1 MRVLLINQFPLQ
13 GGGSGIYTKNLAKS
27 LRDSGHEVQ
36 IIIPENTT
44 KIEQIEQIEG
54 VKINPVFFKYKEEIP
69 GQLPF
74 NFPCFTTHPRSVF
87 TFGQLTKE
95 QLNKY
100 ENAFRAKIGE
110 IVNTFKPDIIHSGH
124 IWILSSI
131 ATEFNIPTIVSS
143 HGTDII
149 GYDSWEQFH
158 RYCSNAVEKCEN
170 IVTISQSNNEQVLQ
184 RFPYAK
190 NKAITIVNGYDQEI
204 FSRKKY
210 DKQLILNKLGI
221 TNKYNNIVLL
231 SGRLV
236 HVKGIDILL
245 KAAKIYEKEN
255 IVTLIAGEGILHKE
269 LEELAKNLK
278 LKNVFFLGAKTQTEL
293 NELYNIADVTVLSSR
308 YEGLALVVIEALACG
323 TPVVV
328 TNIEAMNGFMK
339 KEFGLVVEKENPQA
353 LANGIIKTLSEKEK
367 YKNEEIAEYIK
378 NNYSTKQIID
388 NIIELY
394 KNCL

>member
-27 LRDSGHEVQ
+27 LKDSGHKVQ

-44 KIEQIEQIEG
+44 KIEQIEG
-54 VKINPVFFKYKEEIP
+54 VKVNPVFFKYKEEIP

-74 NFPCFTTHPRSVF
+74 NFPCFTTHPRSIF
-87 TFGQLTKE
+87 TFGQLTEE

-100 ENAFRAKIGE
+100 ENAFKAKIRE
-110 IVNTFKPDIIHSGH
+110 VVNTFKPDIIHSGH
-124 IWILSSI
+124 VWILSSI
-131 ATEFNIPTIVSS
+131 ATEFNIPTIISS

-149 GYDSWEQFH
+149 GYDSWKQFH

-170 IVTISQSNNEQVLQ
+170 IVTISESNNKQVLQ

-190 NKAITIVNGYDQEI
+190 DKTITIINGYDQEI

-221 TNKYNNIVLL
+221 NNKYDNIVLL

-236 HVKGIDILL
+236 QVKGIDILL

-255 IVTLIAGEGILHKE
+255 IVTLIAGEGILHAE
-269 LEELAKNLK
+269 LEKLAKDLK
-278 LKNVFFLGAKTQTEL
+278 LKNVFFLGAKTQNEL

-339 KEFGLVVEKENPQA
+339 KEFGLVVEKENPKA
-353 LANGIIKTLSEKEK
+353 LANGITKVLREKEN

-394 KNCL
+394 KKCL

>member
-1 MRVLLINQFPLQ
+1 M
-13 GGGSGIYTKNLAKS
+13 
-27 LRDSGHEVQ
+27 
-36 IIIPENTT
+36 
-44 KIEQIEQIEG
+44 
-54 VKINPVFFKYKEEIP
+54 
-69 GQLPF
+69 
-74 NFPCFTTHPRSVF
+74 
-87 TFGQLTKE
+87 
-95 QLNKY
+95 
-100 ENAFRAKIGE
+100 
-110 IVNTFKPDIIHSGH
+110 
-124 IWILSSI
+124 
-131 ATEFNIPTIVSS
+131 
-143 HGTDII
+143 
-149 GYDSWEQFH
+149 
-158 RYCSNAVEKCEN
+158 
-170 IVTISQSNNEQVLQ
+170 Q

-221 TNKYNNIVLL
+221 TNKYDNIVLL

-245 KAAKIYEKEN
+245 KAAKIYENEN
-255 IVTLIAGEGILHKE
+255 ILTLIAGEGILHKE
-269 LEELAKNLK
+269 LEKLAEDLK
-278 LKNVFFLGAKTQTEL
+278 LKDVFFLGAKTQTEL

>member
-44 KIEQIEQIEG
+44 KIEQIEG

-221 TNKYNNIVLL
+221 TNKYDNIVLL

-245 KAAKIYEKEN
+245 KAAKIYENEN
-255 IVTLIAGEGILHKE
+255 ILTLIAGEGILHKE
-269 LEELAKNLK
+269 LEKLAEDLK
-278 LKNVFFLGAKTQTEL
+278 LKDVFFLGAKTQTEL

-308 YEGLALVVIEALACG
+308 YEGLALVVMEALACG

-328 TNIEAMNGFMK
+328 TNIEAMNEFMK

>member
-1 MRVLLINQFPLQ
+1 MKVLLINQFPLQ
-13 GGGSGIYTKNLAKS
+13 GGGSGIYTRNLAKS

-44 KIEQIEQIEG
+44 KIEQIEG

-87 TFGQLTKE
+87 TFGQLTEE

-190 NKAITIVNGYDQEI
+190 NKSITIVNGYDQEI

-221 TNKYNNIVLL
+221 TNKYDNIVLL

-269 LEELAKNLK
+269 LEEFAKKLK

>member
-44 KIEQIEQIEG
+44 KIEQIEG

-221 TNKYNNIVLL
+221 TNKYDNIVLL

-245 KAAKIYEKEN
+245 KAAKIYENEN
-255 IVTLIAGEGILHKE
+255 ILTLIAGEGILHKE
-269 LEELAKNLK
+269 LEKLAEDLK
-278 LKNVFFLGAKTQTEL
+278 LKDVFFLGAKTQTEL

>member
-13 GGGSGIYTKNLAKS
+13 GGGSGIYTKNLAKC

>member
-44 KIEQIEQIEG
+44 KIEQIEG

-74 NFPCFTTHPRSVF
+74 NFPCFTTHPRSAF
-87 TFGQLTKE
+87 TFGQLTEE

-190 NKAITIVNGYDQEI
+190 NKSITIVNGYDQEI

-221 TNKYNNIVLL
+221 TNKYDNIVLL

-269 LEELAKNLK
+269 LEELAKKLK

-308 YEGLALVVIEALACG
+308 YEGLALVLIEALACG

-388 NIIELY
+388 KIIELY

>member
-1 MRVLLINQFPLQ
+1 M
-13 GGGSGIYTKNLAKS
+13 
-27 LRDSGHEVQ
+27 
-36 IIIPENTT
+36 
-44 KIEQIEQIEG
+44 
-54 VKINPVFFKYKEEIP
+54 
-69 GQLPF
+69 
-74 NFPCFTTHPRSVF
+74 
-87 TFGQLTKE
+87 
-95 QLNKY
+95 
-100 ENAFRAKIGE
+100 
-110 IVNTFKPDIIHSGH
+110 
-124 IWILSSI
+124 
-131 ATEFNIPTIVSS
+131 
-143 HGTDII
+143 
-149 GYDSWEQFH
+149 
-158 RYCSNAVEKCEN
+158 
-170 IVTISQSNNEQVLQ
+170 
-184 RFPYAK
+184 
-190 NKAITIVNGYDQEI
+190 
-204 FSRKKY
+204 
-210 DKQLILNKLGI
+210 
-221 TNKYNNIVLL
+221 L

-245 KAAKIYEKEN
+245 KAAKIYENEN
-255 IVTLIAGEGILHKE
+255 ILTLIAGEGILHKE
-269 LEELAKNLK
+269 LEKLAEDLK
-278 LKNVFFLGAKTQTEL
+278 LKDVFFLGAKTQTEL

>member
-44 KIEQIEQIEG
+44 KIEQIEG

-149 GYDSWEQFH
+149 GYDLWERFH
-158 RYCSNAVEKCEN
+158 RYCSNAVAKCEN
-170 IVTISQSNNEQVLQ
+170 IVTISKSNNEQVLQ

-190 NKAITIVNGYDQEI
+190 NKAITIVNGYEQEI

-221 TNKYNNIVLL
+221 TNKYDNIVLL

-245 KAAKIYEKEN
+245 KAAKIYENEN
-255 IVTLIAGEGILHKE
+255 ILTLIAGEGILHKE
-269 LEELAKNLK
+269 LEKLAEDLK
-278 LKNVFFLGAKTQTEL
+278 LKDVFFLGAKTQTEL

-328 TNIEAMNGFMK
+328 TNIEAMNEFMK